1 MKITIHRKPGLYGY
15 FLDLSVIFNGEKV
28 CDIKRNE
35 SKDLLLPASD
45 GVLEVKMESHAIS
58 KPLLLNASDKNG
70 CFVCGVKLWAVLEPF
85 DLHYLWPK
93 KLPVFY
99 LKRKALR
106 PAI

>member
-1 MKITIHRKPGLYGY
+1 MRITIHRKPGLYGY

-35 SKDLLLPASD
+35 TKELLLPASD
-45 GVLEVKMESHAIS
+45 GVLEVKMESHAVS
-58 KPLLLNASDKNG
+58 KPLLLNSSDKNG
-70 CFVCGVKLWAVLEPF
+70 CFVCGVKLWAVLDPF

-99 LKRKALR
+99 LKRK
-106 PAI
+106 ISI